1 MRRVRLR
8 PQEPLRPELARLG
21 AVLAPSRPLR
31 AAFGGRRQPR
41 PCMRA
46 ALRTA
51 SGRDE
56 GNGHCGRT
64 KGCPLPPRPV
74 AERTALLS
82 ADPLPNLT
90 HPAPASAA
98 AASLVAWIIA
108 ASGRDADPRHLHPR
122 RCSRPRLA
130 SEAFLDR
137 RAGSRAPARPGRPGC
152 IAADDGTSAGMSP
165 RATAGSFRRRR
176 REACRRAA
184 RASRAARTRP
194 RGRAGPQRTSGPSA
208 HPSRRAARA
217 PDP

>member
-1 MRRVRLR
+1 MSRVRLR

-31 AAFGGRRQPR
+31 AAFGGGHRQPR
-41 PCMRA
+41 PCVRA

-56 GNGHCGRT
+56 GMVIAVE
-64 KGCPLPPRPV
+64 PRD
-74 AERTALLS
+74 ARSHHDL
-82 ADPLPNLT
+82 LPNLT

-98 AASLVAWIIA
+98 AASLVAWTIA
-108 ASGRDADPRHLHPR
+108 ASGRDAVPRRLHPEGAHDLGSHQR
-122 RCSRPRLA
+122 
-130 SEAFLDR
+130 AFLER

-152 IAADDGTSAGMSP
+152 IAAHDGTSAGMSP

-184 RASRAARTRP
+184 RASLAARTRP

-208 HPSRRAARA
+208 HPSRRAARE